1 MAYRLGFL
9 QNSTSS
15 QKKEDAVPLEKEG
28 EEIVAVDDDQVG
40 VEEVAAV
47 MVDGGEK
54 EGEREREREREREGE
69 KFEEQNE
76 WSRGGFL
83 DHNEVDENQLD
94 NILEEVILYP
104 ILINIYNLYG
114 YNYAIIHFYVVCV
127 VPQINEEVEERDRME
142 LKLELSEL
150 QKPDGGP
157 PGNQQA
163 AGERGEEE
171 RKEID
176 SDEQLVE
183 LIEQLKHAQRQQP
196 A

>member
-15 QKKEDAVPLEKEG
+15 QKKEDRETPVPLENER
-28 EEIVAVDDDQVG
+28 EEIVAVDDDLVG

-47 MVDGGEK
+47 MVDGGER
-54 EGEREREREREREGE
+54 EGEREREREREGEREGE

-104 ILINIYNLYG
+104 L
-114 YNYAIIHFYVVCV
+114 
-127 VPQINEEVEERDRME
+127 
-142 LKLELSEL
+142 
-150 QKPDGGP
+150 
-157 PGNQQA
+157 
-163 AGERGEEE
+163 
-171 RKEID
+171 
-176 SDEQLVE
+176 
-183 LIEQLKHAQRQQP
+183 
-196 A
+196 